1 MCSQMLNTVILIQAD
16 TQKKMFNNGLQNPA
30 FTYCSHDLCTP
41 DNAIDKHWVHA
52 EFFRQFLN

>member
-1 MCSQMLNTVILIQAD
+1 MLNTVILIQAD

-41 DNAIDKHWVHA
+41 DNATDKHWVHA